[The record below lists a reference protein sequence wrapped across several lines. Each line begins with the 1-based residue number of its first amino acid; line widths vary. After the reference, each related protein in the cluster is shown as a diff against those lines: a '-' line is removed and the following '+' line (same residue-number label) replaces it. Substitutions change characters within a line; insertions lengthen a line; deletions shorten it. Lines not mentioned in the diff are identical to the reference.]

1 MSSYSTVDA
10 FREMMRTGKRA
21 DGTPIAVMP
30 FENFKAMND
39 TELDALFAF
48 LKALPPK
55 ASGSR

>member
-1 MSSYSTVDA
+1 MNRYSTVDA

-21 DGTPIAVMP
+21 DGSSIKVMP

-39 TELDALFAF
+39 SELEALFTF
-48 LKALPPK
+48 LKTLPPK